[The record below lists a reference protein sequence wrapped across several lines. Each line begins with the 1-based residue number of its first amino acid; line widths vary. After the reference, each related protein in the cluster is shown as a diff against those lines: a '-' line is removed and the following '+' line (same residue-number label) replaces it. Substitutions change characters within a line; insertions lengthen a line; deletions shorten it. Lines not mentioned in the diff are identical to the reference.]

1 MDISKDAGVRDAV
14 RIAGSSAGPR
24 VVMFSGVHGDEV
36 SGIHALEKLFFDLY
50 AGTRVLNRGSLMLV
64 RANEYAMAQER
75 RYVKHNLNRMFRE
88 DYGPEIDRSS
98 YEFVRVQELKPLLK
112 NCDYFFDFHSAPIA
126 QEPFLVAEKQC
137 VDFYSRL
144 GIPRII
150 SGWNKFSGGAIGGD
164 AENYANAQGAISATL
179 ESGSHSDKGSN
190 DVAYKAA
197 VSLLSVLEMVEP
209 AEKPARTPCDIFEMY
224 AVVIKESDDF
234 HYAGQVRN
242 FQFVKANDVFA
253 FQGGGP
259 LRVREDSYLLIPMK
273 PADTKTREE
282 VCYLGR
288 KAAQV

>member
-179 ESGSHSDKGSN
+179 EFGQSFRQRLERCGLQGRCLAALRIGDGRTRRETCANSMRYFR
-190 DVAYKAA
+190 DVC
-197 VSLLSVLEMVEP
+197 
-209 AEKPARTPCDIFEMY
+209 RR
-224 AVVIKESDDF
+224 
-234 HYAGQVRN
+234 HQGVR
-242 FQFVKANDVFA
+242 
-253 FQGGGP
+253 
-259 LRVREDSYLLIPMK
+259 
-273 PADTKTREE
+273 
-282 VCYLGR
+282 
-288 KAAQV
+288 

>member
-50 AGTRVLNRGSLMLV
+50 AGTRVLHRGSLMLV

-179 ESGSHSDKGSN
+179 ESGSHFDKGSN

-209 AEKPARTPCDIFEMY
+209 GVKPSRT
-224 AVVIKESDDF
+224 
-234 HYAGQVRN
+234 
-242 FQFVKANDVFA
+242 
-253 FQGGGP
+253 
-259 LRVREDSYLLIPMK
+259 
-273 PADTKTREE
+273 
-282 VCYLGR
+282 R
-288 KAAQV
+288 KSMVYCWSASSNSAASFFRK

>member
-88 DYGPEIDRSS
+88 DYGAEIDRSS

-137 VDFYSRL
+137 VDFYSKTWNSTHHFRL
-144 GIPRII
+144 EQVFRRSDRRRCRELCECAGRHIGHPRVGQ
-150 SGWNKFSGGAIGGD
+150 SFRQRLERCGL
-164 AENYANAQGAISATL
+164 QGRCLAAARYWRW
-179 ESGSHSDKGSN
+179 SN
-190 DVAYKAA
+190 
-197 VSLLSVLEMVEP
+197 
-209 AEKPARTPCDIFEMY
+209 PARNLRELHAIFSRCMPW
-224 AVVIKESDDF
+224 SS
-234 HYAGQVRN
+234 R
-242 FQFVKANDVFA
+242 
-253 FQGGGP
+253 
-259 LRVREDSYLLIPMK
+259 SPMISTMQ
-273 PADTKTREE
+273 DRCETFS
-282 VCYLGR
+282 L
-288 KAAQV
+288 